1 MHASKVRLAARNN
14 ALWCDAVCHAHGV
27 PGEFL
32 ATVWLNRSV
41 PPPFHPNL
49 IVVSDSGVQDITLEH
64 IRDLMSLPLAA
75 NWSVKDSFFNLEL
88 GPLGFDPL
96 FQATWIWRE
105 TGVGTASGVSTDVRW
120 SRVTAS
126 EDLANWEASWAGH
139 SRTSQARSAPAQ
151 FPSSLLTDPEHV
163 FIAGFEGREIIA
175 GGIANRTGNVV
186 GLSNVFVNSGDA
198 IAAWTGLVTA
208 IEEAFPDVPLV
219 GYERG
224 AALDAALACG
234 FMAIGPLRV
243 WARRG
248 RPGA

>member
-14 ALWCDAVCHAHGV
+14 ALWCDAVCRAHGV
-27 PGEFL
+27 PGEFFP
-32 ATVWLNRSV
+32 TVWLNRSA
-41 PPPFHPNL
+41 PPPFHSNL
-49 IVVSDSGVQDITLEH
+49 IVVSDSGVHDSTLEH

-75 NWSVKDSFFNLEL
+75 NWAVKDSFFNLEL

-105 TGVGTASGVSTDVRW
+105 PGVDAAGGVSTDVRW

-126 EDLANWEASWAGH
+126 EELANWEASWAGH
-139 SRTSQARSAPAQ
+139 SRNSGARSASPQ
-151 FPSSLLTDPEHV
+151 FPGSLLKDAEHA
-163 FIAGFEGREIIA
+163 FIAGLRGREIVA

-186 GLSNVFVNSGDA
+186 GLSNVFVSSGET

-208 IEEAFPDVPLV
+208 IEQAFPDFPLV
-219 GYERG
+219 GYEGG

-234 FMAIGPLRV
+234 FEAIGPLRI
-243 WARRG
+243 WARHE
-248 RPGA
+248 

>member
-1 MHASKVRLAARNN
+1 MHASKVQLAARNN

-27 PGEFL
+27 PGECL
-32 ATVWLNRSV
+32 STVWLNRSV
-41 PPPFHPNL
+41 PPRFHPNL

-88 GPLGFDPL
+88 GPLGFDAL

-105 TGVGTASGVSTDVRW
+105 TGVGTVGGLSTDVRW

-163 FIAGFEGREIIA
+163 FIAGFEGREIVA

-186 GLSNVFVNSGDA
+186 GLSNVFVNSGDT
-198 IAAWTGLVTA
+198 IAAWTGLVAA
-208 IEEAFPDVPLV
+208 IERAFPDSPLV

-224 AALDAALACG
+224 AALDAALAGG

>member
-1 MHASKVRLAARNN
+1 MHASKVQLAARNN

-27 PGEFL
+27 PGEFFR
-32 ATVWLNRSV
+32 TVWLNRCA

-49 IVVSDSGVQDITLEH
+49 IVVSDTGVQDTTLEH
-64 IRDLMSLPLAA
+64 IRDLMRLPLAA
-75 NWSVKDSFFNLEL
+75 SWSVKDSFVNLEL

-105 TGVGTASGVSTDVRW
+105 PGVGTAGGVSTGVLW

-126 EDLANWEASWAGH
+126 EELANWEASWAGH
-139 SRTSQARSAPAQ
+139 SRNSEARSAPAQ
-151 FPSSLLTDPEHV
+151 FPGSLLADPEHA
-163 FIAGFEGREIIA
+163 FIVGLDGREIVA

-186 GLSNVFVNSGDA
+186 GLSNVFVNSGDT
-198 IAAWTGLVTA
+198 IAAWTGLITA
-208 IEEAFPDVPLV
+208 MEQAFPDFPLV

-243 WARRG
+243 WARHD
-248 RPGA
+248 